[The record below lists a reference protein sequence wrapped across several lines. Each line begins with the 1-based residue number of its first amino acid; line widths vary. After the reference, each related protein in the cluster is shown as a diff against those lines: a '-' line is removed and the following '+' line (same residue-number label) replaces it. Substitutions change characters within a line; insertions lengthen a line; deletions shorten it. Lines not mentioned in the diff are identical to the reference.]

1 MRLNLG
7 EVAYGLGCGPGMVF
21 WDGPGSGS
29 PVKTIPAALSLRGV
43 VRSRAVAHDLK
54 EGGGDSALNWED
66 EPWAEFVA
74 TGAKID
80 SRLVEP
86 GDLFFCLPGEKVD
99 GHDFALIAA
108 AAGAAAIIARR
119 NPFMNDQAEEASGRG
134 MVFPPVFLVEDVI
147 GSLARLA
154 ICHRE
159 TCPARVIGITGTAG
173 KTTVKELLAHL
184 LESCGRTERNAKN
197 FNNQIGLPLSMLNAS
212 ADAAYWV
219 MEVGI
224 SQTGDMDELGNIL
237 RPDIALILNV
247 GQGHVLG
254 LGDKGVAAHKAGL
267 LDYVRSGGMA
277 VVSADYPELE
287 VEVAARQA
295 SLQRRGVELLRF
307 SANGGDVDCRA
318 AYEGPA
324 HDGGGLYRVFAAGE
338 EFTLSAPFRGE
349 FGAENVAAVVAVALS
364 LDLGPD
370 VANCNLTGARLPEQR
385 FKCERQ
391 GGFMLIDD
399 SYNANPLSAGRM
411 VRAAGEM
418 AGESGLPLMLVMGE
432 MLELGPV
439 AESAHRELGRTMALT
454 GAGMVFWKGGNEAA
468 VRAGLEEGGFEGV
481 FETVDSPERFRS
493 LLESRRPP
501 ASLILF
507 KGSRGNRMEL
517 LLEACKDWLGGGED
531 KDVL

>member
-7 EVAYGLGCGPGMVF
+7 EVAYGLGCGPGMVV
-21 WDGPGSGS
+21 WDGPGG
-29 PVKTIPAALSLRGV
+29 VPAKPKAAVPSLRDV
-43 VRSRAVAHDLK
+43 VRSRAAHDR
-54 EGGGDSALNWED
+54 EDGERNSSLNWEA
-66 EPWAEFVA
+66 EPWADFVA

-80 SRLVEP
+80 SRQVEP
-86 GDLFFCLPGEKVD
+86 GDLFFCLPGEKAD
-99 GHDFALIAA
+99 GHDFALAA
-108 AAGAAAIIARR
+108 ALAGAAAVIALR
-119 NPFMNDQAEEASGRG
+119 NPFMNEAAEEAADRG
-134 MVFPPVFLVEDVI
+134 MVFPPVFLVDDVI
-147 GSLARLA
+147 GALARLA

-184 LESCGRTERNAKN
+184 LESRGRTERNAKN
-197 FNNQIGLPLSMLNAS
+197 YNNQIGLPLSMLNAS

-224 SQTGDMDELGNIL
+224 SQPEDMDELGNIL

-254 LGDKGVAAHKAGL
+254 LGDKGVAAHKARL
-267 LDYVRSGGMA
+267 LDYVRSGGLA

-287 VEVAARQA
+287 AELAARQ
-295 SLQRRGVELLRF
+295 SFLGRRGVDLLRF

-324 HDGGGLYRVFAAGE
+324 HDGGGQYRVFAAGD
-338 EFTLSAPFRGE
+338 EFSLTAPFRGE
-349 FGAENVAAVVAVALS
+349 FGAENVAAVVAVALG
-364 LDLGPD
+364 LDLGPEHGSF
-370 VANCNLTGARLPEQR
+370 NLAGARLPEQR
-385 FKCERQ
+385 FKCERR
-391 GGFMLIDD
+391 GGFILIDD

-411 VRAAGEM
+411 VRAAADM

-432 MLELGPV
+432 MLELGDV
-439 AESAHRELGRTMALT
+439 AVAAHRELGRIMAGT
-454 GAGMVFWKGGNEAA
+454 GTKMVFWKGGNAEA
-468 VRAGLEEGGFEGV
+468 VQAGLKDGGFDGL
-481 FETVDSPERFRS
+481 FEPVDSDRSFRS
-493 LLESRRPP
+493 LLEARRPP
-501 ASLILF
+501 AALVLF

-517 LLEACKDWLGGGED
+517 LLEACKDWLDGGEA